1 MNTNSKSNKTPPKP
15 QQQKRVATG
24 GGARG
29 ARNAAQVAQAISN
42 ARDQLDGEFDAVR
55 EMLSEVKEQIR
66 EETPRAA
73 ATESQ
78 KPLGECLST
87 DFDTPPPQV
96 RAPDFVEEKVKAEN
110 SVAGYARLHF
120 SVLGYSDKSL
130 SAAFS
135 KATLWMA
142 RNKEWDITDS
152 NAKRT
157 LRQVWDVYADRWS
170 VSTWWERLKLR
181 VYDWVCNNSIK
192 VAVTA
197 AVSAAVGVAIGYR
210 SRSVRT
216 TLSVVTSTAAVATM
230 YYRIFAKPKRQ
241 SSIHTY
247 SCPQLL
253 DHCTGTDVLPPQEE
267 LHASAK
273 VIINPVTC
281 CNPVAFQ
288 VGFTINP
295 GMVWIPRLCGHNEL
309 NALTTRQLLPA
320 LGTEESRKILWTQ
333 GVKALLRDLP
343 PIELTTNYTPVEM
356 FEVFAAKY
364 PLHRRKTLRATFLT
378 LDGKNRYPEC
388 MTKAFVKREWLV
400 GKALNKR
407 NPRLI
412 SGKTEDYLCETGPEY
427 YCWMKMMCKHYWPNM
442 DTVLHRRY
450 IYTGGMTAD
459 EIGLVFTYFVRN
471 LGWEVVEG
479 DYSRYD
485 GHNELEALDAEMQY
499 YSDVMTE
506 DTTRA
511 LRRQLVTEG
520 RTSSGH
526 KFQCYGKVASG
537 VINTSFGNTLRGFM
551 VVAAYAD
558 EIKLDDFAVM
568 QLGDDNIIF
577 VKDIVRFN
585 LPQFTDFCEAMG
597 HKLEAVHRPD
607 PDFAEYCSQRFWDVG
622 DRYVL
627 GPKPARVL
635 AKTFITHDPTLTP
648 ADMPEYCRQVA
659 VGMLN
664 FDWIPVLGPFVKK
677 WAATRP
683 TNNKRVQAAVARST
697 TGQFHKIT
705 LREPISVELA
715 AIRAQFFKIYKFDPT
730 DLEQA
735 LCDLELQTGVAY
747 WDSSLDH
754 MCEEDGVGTQDLN
767 FIEQVEI
774 SAKHL
779 AHKYNRNMYFV

>member
-1 MNTNSKSNKTPPKP
+1 MNTNSKSKTPKPK
-15 QQQKRVATG
+15 QQKWAAKG
-24 GGARG
+24 GAARG
-29 ARNAAQVAQAISN
+29 ARNATQVAQAISD
-42 ARDQLDGEFDAVR
+42 ARDQLDGEFDVVR
-55 EMLSEVKEQIR
+55 EMLNEVKEQIR
-66 EETPRAA
+66 EVTPAVVEVVAKRSLA
-73 ATESQ
+73 ES
-78 KPLGECLST
+78 LTT
-87 DFDTPPPQV
+87 DFDTPPVQV
-96 RAPDFVEEKVKAEN
+96 QMPDFVEEKVKAET

-120 SVLGYSDKSL
+120 SVLGFSDKSL

-135 KATLWMA
+135 KVTLWMA
-142 RNKEWDITDS
+142 RNKEWDITDA
-152 NAKRT
+152 NAKRN

-181 VYDWVCNNSIK
+181 AYDWVCDNSVK
-192 VAVTA
+192 LAVAA
-197 AVSAAVGVAIGYR
+197 ATTAAVGVAVAYR

-216 TLSVVTSTAAVATM
+216 TLSVVASTAAVATT
-230 YYRIFAKPKRQ
+230 YHRIFAKSKK
-241 SSIHTY
+241 STSIHTY
-247 SCPQLL
+247 PCPQLL
-253 DHCTGTDVLPPQEE
+253 DHCTGTDVLPPPEE

-273 VIINPVTC
+273 VVINPVTC

-295 GMVWIPRLCGHNEL
+295 GMIWIPRLCGHNEL

-320 LGTEESRKILWTQ
+320 LGTEESREILWTQ
-333 GVKALLRDLP
+333 GVTALLRDLP
-343 PIELTTNYTPVEM
+343 PIELTTDYTPVEM
-356 FEVFAAKY
+356 FETFAAKY

-388 MTKAFVKREWLV
+388 ITKAFVKREWLV

-442 DTVLHRRY
+442 NTVLHQRY

-459 EIGLVFTYFVRN
+459 EIGLVFTHFVRN

-485 GHNELEALDAEMQY
+485 GHNELEALNAEMKY
-499 YSDVMTE
+499 YSDVMSE

-511 LRRQLVTEG
+511 LFRQCVTEG
-520 RTSSGH
+520 KTSSGH

-551 VVAAYAD
+551 VVASYAD

-577 VKDIVRFN
+577 VKDIDHFN
-585 LPQFTDFCEAMG
+585 LPAFTAFCEAMG

-635 AKTFITHDPTLTP
+635 AKTFITHDPTLTS

-683 TNNKRVQAAVARST
+683 TNNKRVQAAVART
-697 TGQFHKIT
+697 TTNQFHKIT

-715 AIRAQFFKIYKFDPT
+715 AVRAQFFKIYKFDPT

-735 LCDLELQTGVAY
+735 LCDLKLETGVAY

-754 MCEEDGVGTQDLN
+754 MCEEDGVGTQELN

-774 SAKHL
+774 SAKHV
-779 AHKYNRNMYFV
+779 AHKFSRNMYFV